1 MKIKE
6 GREFH
11 HHDEFAKMY
20 IAEIKN
26 LDRILESL
34 VRSGMI
40 PSGFSVPSTAVSG
53 STFYIRARASPY

>member
-1 MKIKE
+1 MQPPFLLSAIWVPPLTAKIICVCSP
-6 GREFH
+6 
-11 HHDEFAKMY
+11 KMY

-53 STFYIRARASPY
+53 YP

>member
-1 MKIKE
+1 MCTFYRI
-6 GREFH
+6 F
-11 HHDEFAKMY
+11 FAKVY
-20 IAEIKN
+20 VAEIKN

-53 STFYIRARASPY
+53 SPILRRS

>member
-1 MKIKE
+1 MHPLKE

-20 IAEIKN
+20 VAEIKN

-40 PSGFSVPSTAVSG
+40 PSGFSVPSTAVS
-53 STFYIRARASPY
+53 A